1 MFIVYVVKL
10 FVCFTIY
17 IWALVS
23 NYGGNKHIYVQSLQK
38 QFQVG
43 LMRKERVSHTLC
55 TEPQICKFTDV

>member
-1 MFIVYVVKL
+1 MG
-10 FVCFTIY
+10 
-17 IWALVS
+17 
-23 NYGGNKHIYVQSLQK
+23 NYGVNKHIYIQSLQK